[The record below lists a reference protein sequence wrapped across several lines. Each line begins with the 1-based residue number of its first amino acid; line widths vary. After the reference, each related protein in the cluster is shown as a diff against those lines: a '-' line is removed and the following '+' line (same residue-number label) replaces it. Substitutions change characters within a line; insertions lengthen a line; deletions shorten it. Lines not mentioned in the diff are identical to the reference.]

1 MFRYYKILLILSL
14 ALITS
19 CDSMKSISSKYNI
32 LYNGDL
38 FLNEGLDQLRNS
50 YKDNFW
56 DIIPVIVDN
65 NIVIILVLLL
75 SLGITRFF
83 RLCEFS
89 SGGLQSP
96 VSISFLILI
105 WNSLTH
111 SLTTSPR
118 LRTGSDKFAIY
129 DQ

>member
-14 ALITS
+14 VMISS

-56 DIIPVIVDN
+56 DILKV
-65 NIVIILVLLL
+65 LV
-75 SLGITRFF
+75 F
-83 RLCEFS
+83 LCENYH
-89 SGGLQSP
+89 L
-96 VSISFLILI
+96 
-105 WNSLTH
+105 
-111 SLTTSPR
+111 
-118 LRTGSDKFAIY
+118 K
-129 DQ
+129 

>member
-14 ALITS
+14 VMISS

-65 NIVIILVLLL
+65 NITNYPPAKVV
-75 SLGITRFF
+75 
-83 RLCEFS
+83 S
-89 SGGLQSP
+89 SHLQ
-96 VSISFLILI
+96 
-105 WNSLTH
+105 
-111 SLTTSPR
+111 
-118 LRTGSDKFAIY
+118 K
-129 DQ
+129 Q

>member
-14 ALITS
+14 VMISS

-56 DIIPVIVDN
+56 VTIPVIVD
-65 NIVIILVLLL
+65 
-75 SLGITRFF
+75 T
-83 RLCEFS
+83 
-89 SGGLQSP
+89 
-96 VSISFLILI
+96 VSYTH
-105 WNSLTH
+105 LT
-111 SLTTSPR
+111 LPT
-118 LRTGSDKFAIY
+118 KA
-129 DQ
+129 